1 MSYPIL
7 YDGHDLESL
16 FLVDWHIDRELTPW
30 QPDIVDA
37 PGAVG
42 SLFGGTQAQPISV
55 SMQLTIIAKSR
66 DERQEALRT
75 LAGWLAVDS
84 PRVLQLADEGGRYRM
99 AVPTG
104 NAGVS
109 ALLDADTVQISFTC
123 PDPRLWGKR
132 RTVTCPKDGSVTF
145 SVGGTAPSMPTVTTT
160 VAASAAGQQWTLTL
174 EDGTY
179 LLYQPTYT
187 GALQSRALAID
198 CAERTLTVDGATK
211 MLSPL
216 ADWLTLAPGEHTLT
230 MGGEAT
236 GGAATI
242 AWHEMW
248 W

>member
-1 MSYPIL
+1 MSYPVL
-7 YDGHDLESL
+7 FDGHCLSDLFTVEYHMERSL
-16 FLVDWHIDRELTPW
+16 QKW
-30 QPDIVDA
+30 A
-37 PGAVG
+37 PNVIEAPAAIGA
-42 SLFGGTQAQPISV
+42 LFGGTQAQPVTIT
-55 SMQLTIIAKSR
+55 MQLYTFEKTR

-84 PRVLQLADEGGRYRM
+84 PRVLQLADEGGRWRY
-99 AVPTG
+99 AIPDEDTPIEAFL
-104 NAGVS
+104 NAES
-109 ALLDADTVQISFTC
+109 VQISFIC

-160 VAASAAGQQWTLTL
+160 VAASAEGQQWTLTL
-174 EDGTY
+174 EDGTF

-198 CAERTLTVDGATK
+198 CAERTLTVDGTTK

-236 GGAATI
+236 GGSASI